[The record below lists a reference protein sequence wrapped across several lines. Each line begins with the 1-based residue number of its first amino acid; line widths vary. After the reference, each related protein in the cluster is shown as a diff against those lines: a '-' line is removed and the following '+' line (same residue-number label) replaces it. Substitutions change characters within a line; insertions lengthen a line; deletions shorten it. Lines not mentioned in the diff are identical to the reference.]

1 MAIAHQLHLK
11 EPQIHKLMER
21 KPVQISLAQMGAD
34 KGKHI
39 IYLEKPNAKKLLSSY
54 RKGKGIR
61 LTLTPDEL
69 EKSIKEG
76 SGLVRRRRRSSS
88 SSSSDSEKSEKK
100 SVGKG
105 MKLVKGSQEAKDYM
119 AKIRGKK
126 GKGLGKDLGK
136 MLGSAAG
143 TALGAVGGPLGSA
156 AGSAIGSAAGSALGG
171 FAEKKITGK
180 GAKMSAPYKQALKMN
195 FDGLELP
202 VRIATKKIVGKPD
215 ARVKASSE
223 MMTLSPYQKT
233 TSPAMNPFVPTTYVQ
248 EGGTSSGYGGKG
260 MMGAGLYGPSGCG
273 LSGGRVRKSLL

>member
-1 MAIAHQLHLK
+1 
-11 EPQIHKLMER
+11 MER
-21 KPVQISLAQMGAD
+21 KPVQISLEQMGAD

-69 EKSIKEG
+69 EQSIKEG
-76 SGLVRRRRRSSS
+76 SGLRRR

-105 MKLVKGSQEAKDYM
+105 MKLVKGSQEAKDHM

-143 TALGAVGGPLGSA
+143 TALGSVGGPLGA
-156 AGSAIGSAAGSALGG
+156 AVGSTIGSAAGSALGG
-171 FAEKKITGK
+171 FAEKKISGK

-202 VRIATKKIVGKPD
+202 VRIATKKIAGKPD

-248 EGGTSSGYGGKG
+248 EGGTSSGYGGRG
-260 MMGAGLYGPSGCG
+260 LTGGGLYGPSGASGAG